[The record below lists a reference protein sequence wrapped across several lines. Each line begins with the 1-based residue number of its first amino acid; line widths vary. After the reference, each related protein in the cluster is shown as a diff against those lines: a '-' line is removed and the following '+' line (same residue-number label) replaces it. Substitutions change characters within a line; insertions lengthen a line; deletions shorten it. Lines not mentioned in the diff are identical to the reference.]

1 MKSIR
6 DQAKSAMSAKL
17 HRLGAQGSLKQADK
31 AESSHGSDA
40 KCYATGGAVAVEGGP
55 PKGNLGK
62 PSRGKSAK
70 GKTGKGTNVNVIIM
84 GKGGAGP
91 EMGPPPGGPGPMA
104 GPPPDMGPPPGAG
117 GPPMPMRAKG
127 GRVNSDAAED
137 KKMVAKMIHKH
148 EENDHNGSK
157 MTPFKKGGEVSLK
170 KDGAGSGLGR
180 LAKVKAYGK

>member
-1 MKSIR
+1 MK
-6 DQAKSAMSAKL
+6 A
-17 HRLGAQGSLKQADK
+17 ADK
-31 AESSHGSDA
+31 AEASHDSDA
-40 KCYATGGAVAVEGGP
+40 KCYATGGGVGPGVEGSM

-62 PSRGKSAK
+62 PSRGKAGK

-84 GKGGAGP
+84 GKGDGPKP

-148 EENDHNGSK
+148 EEHDHKGSK
-157 MTPFKKGGEVSLK
+157 MTPFKKGGEVMDQVSLK